1 MGRMSLIDKY
11 NNLISKIESLLEE
24 LEDVINLRASEI
36 GYYDE
41 DDTILESLQE
51 IKDELKVSLG

>member
-41 DDTILESLQE
+41 EDTMLVSLQE
-51 IKDELKVSLG
+51 IKDELKISLG

>member
-24 LEDVINLRASEI
+24 LDCNNMDIKQCYV
-36 GYYDE
+36 
-41 DDTILESLQE
+41 LQE
-51 IKDELKVSLG
+51 IKNELKISLG

>member
-24 LEDVINLRASEI
+24 LEDVINLRVSEI

-51 IKDELKVSLG
+51 TANELKISLG